1 MEATNAIVNAIET
14 INATVDQLVQQGN
27 ELCDD
32 VDNLRAED
40 ERMGK
45 DIADL
50 RSDGEAI
57 RADLAGL
64 HSSLAADKEH
74 ISANKEAIEANK
86 GTIAAQS
93 VAIQLNK
100 EVIEALGARVANIE
114 QQLNMIARLQNELAD
129 SLLKLTETRAT
140 PVEASKDVAQTDV
153 AQTDGVQTDGVQTDG
168 AQTDVAQTDVAQ
180 TDATSG
186 MAALIARI
194 PKPDAVRTRATAQ
207 APAPVVEATVVQ
219 KDAAVPKP
227 AAKTVPRT
235 QATTNA
241 VETRAYARQ
250 YMIENG
256 AKVEQLRDPAA
267 IEATVK
273 SDAFAAWLAAR

>member
-1 MEATNAIVNAIET
+1 MEATNTIVNAIET

-50 RSDGEAI
+50 RSDV
-57 RADLAGL
+57 
-64 HSSLAADKEH
+64 
-74 ISANKEAIEANK
+74 EANK

-140 PVEASKDVAQTDV
+140 PVEASKDAAQTDA
-153 AQTDGVQTDGVQTDG
+153 AQTD
-168 AQTDVAQTDVAQ
+168 AAQ

-227 AAKTVPRT
+227 AAKTV
-235 QATTNA
+235 TNA

>member
-153 AQTDGVQTDGVQTDG
+153 AQTDVVQTDG
-168 AQTDVAQTDVAQ
+168 AQTDGAQTDVAQ

>member
-45 DIADL
+45 DVEGL

-129 SLLKLTETRAT
+129 SLLKL
-140 PVEASKDVAQTDV
+140 AQTD
-153 AQTDGVQTDGVQTDG
+153 A
-168 AQTDVAQTDVAQ
+168 AQ
-180 TDATSG
+180 TDATSAQPTN

-194 PKPDAVRTRATAQ
+194 PKPDAVRTRAAQ
-207 APAPVVEATVVQ
+207 KDAPAEAVVEAPATR
-219 KDAAVPKP
+219 KEAAKP
-227 AAKTVPRT
+227 APRT

-273 SDAFAAWLAAR
+273 SDAFAAWLAER

>member
-153 AQTDGVQTDGVQTDG
+153 AQTD
-168 AQTDVAQTDVAQ
+168 
-180 TDATSG
+180 ATSG

-194 PKPDAVRTRATAQ
+194 PKPDAVRTRAAQ
-207 APAPVVEATVVQ
+207 KDAPAEAVVEAPATR
-219 KDAAVPKP
+219 KE

>member
-1 MEATNAIVNAIET
+1 MEATNTIVNAIET

-50 RSDGEAI
+50 RSDV
-57 RADLAGL
+57 
-64 HSSLAADKEH
+64 
-74 ISANKEAIEANK
+74 EANK

-140 PVEASKDVAQTDV
+140 PVEASKDAAQTDAAQTDV
-153 AQTDGVQTDGVQTDG
+153 AQTDA
-168 AQTDVAQTDVAQ
+168 AQTDAAQ

-227 AAKTVPRT
+227 AAKTV
-235 QATTNA
+235 TNA

>member
-1 MEATNAIVNAIET
+1 MEAINEQIINAIEAT
-14 INATVDQLVQQGN
+14 NATVDQLVQQGN

-32 VDNLRAED
+32 VDNLRAAD
-40 ERMGK
+40 ERLLDSAQTLRSDVEANKK

-50 RSDGEAI
+50 RAADEAI
-57 RADLAGL
+57 R
-64 HSSLAADKEH
+64 SSLAADKEH
-74 ISANKEAIEANK
+74 ISANKEAIASQAKDLAELRAIVADLRAIVEAQAK
-86 GTIAAQS
+86 EIAELRAVAQTNTAPS
-93 VAIQLNK
+93 TT
-100 EVIEALGARVANIE
+100 
-114 QQLNMIARLQNELAD
+114 D
-129 SLLKLTETRAT
+129 T
-140 PVEASKDVAQTDV
+140 PVEPVAQT
-153 AQTDGVQTDGVQTDG
+153 TD
-168 AQTDVAQTDVAQ
+168 
-180 TDATSG
+180 

-207 APAPVVEATVVQ
+207 TAAPVEAVVQKDAPAPVVVEA
-219 KDAAVPKP
+219 PSKP
-227 AAKTVPRT
+227 APRT

-273 SDAFAAWLAAR
+273 SDAFAAWLATR